1 MSYVGPLMT
10 FNMETEIRQYRL
22 ERWIA
27 VILALM
33 FLLPFV
39 ANAEESPL
47 AVVSSRDAATDGPL
61 RWRCQSTG
69 IDGFDQCALL
79 LDEKVITWRMAP
91 EGQELRARLRFDGEQ
106 IAMVEISRNGKDWQ
120 AHLLSSSSRRMP

>member
-1 MSYVGPLMT
+1 MT
-10 FNMETEIRQYRL
+10 FVMESEIKNYRL

-33 FLLPFV
+33 FFLPFV

-47 AVVSSRDAATDGPL
+47 KVVSSRDADTNGPL
-61 RWRCQSTG
+61 AWRCRSTG

-79 LDEKVITWRMAP
+79 LDGKVLTWRMAP
-91 EGQELRARLRFDGEQ
+91 EGQELRARLRFNDAQ
-106 IAMVEISRNGKDWQ
+106 IRMVEISRNGQDWQ
-120 AHLLSSSSRRMP
+120 SHLFSHSSRRMP

>member
-1 MSYVGPLMT
+1 MT
-10 FNMETEIRQYRL
+10 FVMESEITNYRL

-33 FLLPFV
+33 FFLPFF

-47 AVVSSRDAATDGPL
+47 VVSSRDTTTNSSLA
-61 RWRCQSTG
+61 WRCRPTG

-79 LDEKVITWRMAP
+79 LDGKVLTWRMAP
-91 EGQELRARLRFDGEQ
+91 EGQELRARLRFDDPQVG
-106 IAMVEISRNGKDWQ
+106 MVEISRNGKDWQ
-120 AHLLSSSSRRMP
+120 SHFFSHSSRRMP

>member
-1 MSYVGPLMT
+1 MT
-10 FNMETEIRQYRL
+10 FTMEREVTNYRL

-33 FLLPFV
+33 FFLPFV
-39 ANAEESPL
+39 ARAEEAPL
-47 AVVSSRDAATDGPL
+47 PVASSRDAATDGPL

-79 LDEKVITWRMAP
+79 LDGKVITWRMAP
-91 EGQELRARLRFDGEQ
+91 EGQELRARLRFDDSQ
-106 IAMVEISRNGKDWQ
+106 LTMVEISRNGKDWQ
-120 AHLLSSSSRRMP
+120 AHLLSNSSRRMP